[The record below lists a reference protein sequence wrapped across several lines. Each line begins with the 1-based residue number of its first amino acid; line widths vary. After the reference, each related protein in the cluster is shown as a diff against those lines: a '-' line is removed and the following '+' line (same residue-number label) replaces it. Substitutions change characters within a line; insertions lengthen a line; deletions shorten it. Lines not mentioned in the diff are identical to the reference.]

1 MQPQVFDLVSIIR
14 SVFKLMKPMI
24 KTVNSELF
32 LTLALLFSSPHNW
45 NQSNKLL
52 LGVDI
57 KCPFLV
63 NS

>member
-1 MQPQVFDLVSIIR
+1 
-14 SVFKLMKPMI
+14 MI

-32 LTLALLFSSPHNW
+32 LTLALLFSNPHNW
-45 NQSNKLL
+45 NQYNKLL
-52 LGVDI
+52 LGVVI